1 MALSESIS
9 NQTKVSLRMA
19 KHLFLKESQKN
30 IVFSPLSMQVVLS
43 LIAAGS
49 EGATKQQLLDFLL
62 SESTEDL
69 NSFASYLVSSALNDA
84 SLVGGPRLSFVNGVW
99 VEQTLPLLP
108 SFKQIAS
115 MDYKANLASVDFL
128 HKADEVANEVNLWV
142 ERKTNDL
149 IKELL
154 PPGLVDSDT
163 CLIFAN
169 ALYFKGEWDSKF
181 DVSKTKDYDFHLPDG
196 SAVKVPFM
204 ISKKKQLIEYFDG
217 FKVLHLPYKK
227 GKDNRQFSMHFYLPN
242 AKDGLSA
249 LVENVTSRP
258 SLLHPNFR
266 LSQNEVGD
274 FRIPKF
280 DISFGLETTDM
291 LKKLGVNLPF
301 FPGGLTKMVDSHVGQ
316 GLFVSHTFH
325 KSFIKIDEDGSEA
338 AAASVACIFKGIPSR
353 LDFVAD
359 HPFLFLIRDDLTGTV
374 LFIGQVLNPLD
385 M

>member
-1 MALSESIS
+1 
-9 NQTKVSLRMA
+9 
-19 KHLFLKESQKN
+19 
-30 IVFSPLSMQVVLS
+30 MQVVLS

-49 EGATKQQLLDFLL
+49 EGATKQQLLDFLQFK
-62 SESTEDL
+62 STEDL

-84 SLVGGPRLSFVNGVW
+84 SLIGGPRLSFMNGVW

-115 MDYKANLASVDFL
+115 TDYKANLASVDFL

-154 PPGLVDSDT
+154 PSGLVDSYT

-169 ALYFKGEWDSKF
+169 ALYFNGEWDSKF

-196 SAVKVPFM
+196 SAVKVKIIVNFLCIFTFQM
-204 ISKKKQLIEYFDG
+204 QKMD
-217 FKVLHLPYKK
+217 
-227 GKDNRQFSMHFYLPN
+227 
-242 AKDGLSA
+242 LSA

-301 FPGGLTKMVDSHVGQ
+301 FPGGLAKMVDSHVGQ
-316 GLFVSHTFH
+316 RLFVSHTFH

-338 AAASVACIFKGIPSR
+338 AAASVAFMSKGIPSR

-359 HPFLFLIRDDLTGTV
+359 HPFLFLIRDDMTGTV

-385 M
+385 MCLSGCR